1 MNSKD
6 DTINIT
12 DKDKLAKHMS
22 ELGKKGGLWK
32 TTKDGRSRSEKKKK
46 RRITLI
52 PPKILKD

>member
-12 DKDKLAKHMS
+12 DKDKLAKQMS

-32 TTKDGRSRSEKKKK
+32 TTKDGRSRSEVYRK